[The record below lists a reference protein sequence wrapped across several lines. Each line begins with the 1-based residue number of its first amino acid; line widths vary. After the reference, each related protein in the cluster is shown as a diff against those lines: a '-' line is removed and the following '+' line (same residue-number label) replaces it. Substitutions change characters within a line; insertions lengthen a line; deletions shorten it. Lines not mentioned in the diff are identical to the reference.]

1 MTTYSP
7 RTTYSDSIKRPD
19 YPRCG
24 TRMMLARI
32 ASAKANPGHDD
43 CTFDCP
49 KCGNELIEMC
59 KFK

>member
-1 MTTYSP
+1 
-7 RTTYSDSIKRPD
+7 
-19 YPRCG
+19 
-24 TRMMLARI
+24 MMLARI

-59 KFK
+59 NFK